1 MKTST
6 ESLSEDIQ
14 NIRFAVQCASL
25 NFMNN
30 NPENGYVIMGKILDA
45 LETIAPTPPEIEER
59 GMFAK
64 DWRP

>member
-6 ESLSEDIQ
+6 QSLSEDIQ

-25 NFMNN
+25 SFINGNT
-30 NPENGYVIMGKILDA
+30 ENGYEIMGKILDA

-59 GMFAK
+59 GMFSK